1 MDQSELTG
9 IFCERPQAFA
19 WFLGAGSSRTSGM
32 PTAMDIIWD
41 LKVRYFCKEENEDI
55 TRQETQIEA
64 VRSRIQSYML
74 SKGFPEEWASEEYAT
89 YFEKIF
95 GPDKE
100 RQRKYINGILS
111 EKNATLSVGNRVLGA
126 FLSSGLTRAVFTTN
140 FDSILEKAVAEVS
153 GNSLS
158 AYHIEGSRSAMNA
171 INNEEYPIYCKLHG
185 DFRYDSVKNLEDDLR
200 MQDRELAACLKIAS
214 SRFGFIVAG
223 YSGRDASVMALFRE
237 ALEGQNP
244 FPHGLY
250 WTGIKGSTIP
260 KVVENILDF
269 SRSKGV
275 KAQYVEI
282 ETFDALMLRLW
293 RNTPNKRIDLDQNV
307 RKSQVASVSIPL
319 PSQGSIRPIL
329 RFNALP
335 VTSIPT
341 TCYSLTFGSTK
352 QWSDIKEAQ
361 RNAKGNLVLTKG
373 EQVLCWGSEADIK
386 AQFKD
391 IKTLE
396 LCEFKDQL
404 ETLEDNLH
412 LKGFVEEALSKA
424 LVVGKPLLTRTLG
437 QKSYVITDAHS
448 EDKSAFNALISAA
461 GDAAF
466 GKIPGLFAPP
476 DEFHKESEQ
485 AFWAEAARISL
496 DEKDGR
502 FWLLVEP
509 DIWIW
514 PPRARRHATD
524 FLDRR
529 RADRLN
535 KKYNDLLDA
544 WVHLILG
551 TVVRN
556 TTITITSF
564 ASNPGL
570 GNPTFS
576 IGTRTAFSQKVKS

>member
-1 MDQSELTG
+1 
-9 IFCERPQAFA
+9 
-19 WFLGAGSSRTSGM
+19 
-32 PTAMDIIWD
+32 MDIIWD
-41 LKVRYFCKEENEDI
+41 LKRRYYCKEENEEV
-55 TRQETQIEA
+55 TRQEAQIEA

-74 SKGFPEEWASEEYAT
+74 SKGFPEEWAPEEYTT

-100 RQRKYINGILS
+100 RQRKYLIGILS
-111 EKNATLSVGNRVLGA
+111 EDNATLSVGNRVLGA

-140 FDSILEKAVAEVS
+140 FDSIIEKAVAEVS

-158 AYHIEGSRSAMNA
+158 AYHIEGSRSATNA

-200 MQDRELAACLKIAS
+200 VQDRELAACMKIAS

-223 YSGRDASVMALFRE
+223 YSGRDASIMALFKE

-250 WTGIKGSTIP
+250 WTGIKGSKAP
-260 KVVENILDF
+260 KDVEYLLDF

-282 ETFDALMLRLW
+282 ETFDTFMLRLW
-293 RNTPNKRIDLDQNV
+293 RNTPNKRAGLDQKV
-307 RKSQVASVSIPL
+307 RKSQVSSVSIPL
-319 PSQGSIRPIL
+319 PSPGSIRPIL
-329 RFNALP
+329 RLNALP

-352 QWSDIKEAQ
+352 QWSDIKEAL
-361 RNAKGNLVLTKG
+361 RNAKGKLVLTKG
-373 EQVLCWGSEADIK
+373 DQVLCWGSEADIK
-386 AQFKD
+386 AQFQD

-396 LCEFKDQL
+396 LCEFKDQI

-412 LKGFVEEALSKA
+412 LKGFLEEALSKA
-424 LVVGKPLLTRTLG
+424 LVNGKPMLSRMLG
-437 QKSYVITDAHS
+437 STSYVIVDAHA
-448 EDKSAFNALISAA
+448 EDKSALKTLISTA
-461 GDAAF
+461 GGASS
-466 GKIPGLFAPP
+466 GKIPGLFAPA

-485 AFWAEAARISL
+485 VFWAEAARISL
-496 DEKDGR
+496 DTKDGK

-514 PPRARRHATD
+514 PLRARRHATD

-529 RADRLN
+529 RADRFN

-551 TVVRN
+551 TEARN
-556 TTITITSF
+556 ATITITSF
-564 ASNPGL
+564 ASTSGH
-570 GNPTFS
+570 GNPSFS
-576 IGTRTAFSQKVKS
+576 IGTRTAFSQKVKA

>member
-1 MDQSELTG
+1 MNQSELTG

-19 WFLGAGSSRTSGM
+19 WFLGAGASRTSGL

-41 LKVRYFCKEENEDI
+41 LKRRYYCKEENEEV
-55 TRQETQIEA
+55 TRQEAQIEA

-74 SKGFPEEWASEEYAT
+74 SRGFPEEWAPEEYTT

-95 GPDKE
+95 GSDKE
-100 RQRKYINGILS
+100 RQRKYLSGILS
-111 EKNATLSVGNRVLGA
+111 EGQASLSVGNRVLGA
-126 FLSSGLTRAVFTTN
+126 FLSSELTRAVFTTN

-158 AYHIEGSRSAMNA
+158 AYHIEGSRSATNA
-171 INNEEYPIYCKLHG
+171 INNEEFPIYCKLHG

-200 MQDRELAACLKIAS
+200 VQDKELAACMKIAS

-223 YSGRDASVMALFRE
+223 YSGRDASIMALFRE
-237 ALEGQNP
+237 ALDGQNP

-250 WTGIKGSTIP
+250 WTGIKGSAAP
-260 KVVENILDF
+260 KEVEDLLES

-275 KAQYVEI
+275 TAQYVEI

-293 RNTPNKRIDLDQNV
+293 RNTPNKRVDLDKKV
-307 RKSQVASVSIPL
+307 RKSQIASVSIPL
-319 PSQGSIRPIL
+319 PNTGSIRPIL
-329 RFNALP
+329 RLNALP
-335 VTSIPT
+335 VTSIPS

-361 RNAKGNLVLTKG
+361 RNAKGKLVLTKG
-373 EQVLCWGSEADIK
+373 EQVLCWGNEADIK

-424 LVVGKPLLTRTLG
+424 LVIGKPLLTRTLG
-437 QKSYVITDAHS
+437 QKSYVIADTHA
-448 EDKSAFNALISAA
+448 EDKSGFNALITAA

-466 GKIPGLFAPP
+466 GKIPGLFAPA

-485 AFWAEAARISL
+485 AFWAEAAKISL
-496 DEKDGR
+496 DAKDGK

-514 PPRARRHATD
+514 PLRARRHATD

-551 TVVRN
+551 TEARN

-564 ASNPGL
+564 ASNSGH
-570 GNPTFS
+570 GNPSFS
-576 IGTRTAFSQKVKS
+576 IGTRTAFSQKVKA